1 LKNINLTKTERHI
14 KNLCTRRIN
23 KGQVL
28 DKSIVMSEINPINY
42 LTGTQEITIDIIDN
56 LVRQWPTLE
65 DEEKV
70 YVLKLFTWNLPML
83 CDQAQD
89 HLRLMSEQ
97 LNTIKH
103 TSSIVAAFMVLAMEH
118 HNMHDYLIEQW
129 YSRSKEERH
138 VKSALRSVELDK
150 RLGMLLEEDGGNN
163 FHSRLEEYEGDLEW
177 FNEDTEPTFSAPS
190 YHRLLSASMCMALEK
205 IQIPVEFFEGL
216 TDLQST
222 GYAEG
227 FILAQLYWCQEK
239 YTESKEMLQSLLSY
253 FGSSLP
259 ESPPTHDLWN
269 QIDSE
274 FGTRLGRFNPRKLP
288 WAESRSKRYWQLV
301 LDMEA

>member
-1 LKNINLTKTERHI
+1 MAE
-14 KNLCTRRIN
+14 
-23 KGQVL
+23 
-28 DKSIVMSEINPINY
+28 SNPINY
-42 LTGTQEITIDIIDN
+42 LTGTQEITTDIIDN

-70 YVLKLFTWNLPML
+70 YVLKLFTWNFPKLR
-83 CDQAQD
+83 DQAQV

-118 HNMHDYLIEQW
+118 HHMHNYRIQKWYLT
-129 YSRSKEERH
+129 SEETRY

-150 RLGMLLEEDGGNN
+150 RLEMLLQEDGGNN
-163 FHSRLEEYEGDLEW
+163 FHNSTEVYEGDLEW
-177 FNEDTEPTFSAPS
+177 FNGNIEPMFSAPS

-205 IQIPVEFFEGL
+205 IPIPVEFFKGL

-259 ESPPTHDLWN
+259 ESPPTHDLLN

-274 FGTRLGRFNPRKLP
+274 FGTKLGRFNPRKLP
-288 WAESRSKRYWQLV
+288 WAESRSERYWQLV

>member
-1 LKNINLTKTERHI
+1 MKNKSAYWLSHTPTEKFNLIELAHTQRAISNFVKILTK
-14 KNLCTRRIN
+14 
-23 KGQVL
+23 
-28 DKSIVMSEINPINY
+28 
-42 LTGTQEITIDIIDN
+42 
-56 LVRQWPTLE
+56 
-65 DEEKV
+65 
-70 YVLKLFTWNLPML
+70 
-83 CDQAQD
+83 
-89 HLRLMSEQ
+89 
-97 LNTIKH
+97 
-103 TSSIVAAFMVLAMEH
+103 
-118 HNMHDYLIEQW
+118 
-129 YSRSKEERH
+129 KE
-138 VKSALRSVELDK
+138 
-150 RLGMLLEEDGGNN
+150 
-163 FHSRLEEYEGDLEW
+163 
-177 FNEDTEPTFSAPS
+177 
-190 YHRLLSASMCMALEK
+190 
-205 IQIPVEFFEGL
+205 IPVEFFEGL

>member
-1 LKNINLTKTERHI
+1 MA
-14 KNLCTRRIN
+14 
-23 KGQVL
+23 
-28 DKSIVMSEINPINY
+28 MSEINPINY
-42 LTGTQEITIDIIDN
+42 LTGTQEITTDIVDN

-70 YVLKLFTWNLPML
+70 YVLKLFTWNFPELR
-83 CDQAQD
+83 DQAQD
-89 HLRLMSEQ
+89 HLRVISKQ
-97 LNTIKH
+97 LNTMKN

-118 HNMHDYLIEQW
+118 HHMHDYRIEQW
-129 YSRSKEERH
+129 YEKSEETVY

-150 RLGMLLEEDGGNN
+150 RLEMLLQEDGGNN
-163 FHSRLEEYEGDLEW
+163 FHNSSESYEGDFEW
-177 FNEDTEPTFSAPS
+177 FNGNTEPMFSAPS
-190 YHRLLSASMCMALEK
+190 YHRLLSASMCMALENK
-205 IQIPVEFFEGL
+205 PIPVEFLEGL

-239 YTESKEMLQSLLSY
+239 YTESKEMVQSLLSY
-253 FGSSLP
+253 FGRSLP
-259 ESPPTHDLWN
+259 ESPPTHDLLN

-288 WAESRSKRYWQLV
+288 WAESRSERYWQLV